1 MTWIVNVDSKSGVYA
16 TLNGSQWNDDTV
28 SLYEGHAAL
37 LEIWKPKEYQ
47 GEEETRK
54 LTEDICI
61 YKKILIGSGTEPEK

>member
-1 MTWIVNVDSKSGVYA
+1 MTWIINVDSKSGVYA
-16 TLNGSQWNDDTV
+16 TVDGFQLNDDTV
-28 SLYEGHAAL
+28 SVYEGKAAL

-47 GEEETRK
+47 GHEETRK